1 LIFANNAP
9 QTISADV
16 MAANTKY
23 VRVMDELAPML
34 LDVDAVS
41 VVFEI
46 VAEPLLA
53 EMIDEVG
60 AVVLAETELLAVDV
74 VEMDVLGLTVVTEVD
89 VLVCAVP

>member
-1 LIFANNAP
+1 
-9 QTISADV
+9 

-74 VEMDVLGLTVVTEVD
+74 VEMDVLGLTVVALVVVACEV
-89 VLVCAVP
+89 